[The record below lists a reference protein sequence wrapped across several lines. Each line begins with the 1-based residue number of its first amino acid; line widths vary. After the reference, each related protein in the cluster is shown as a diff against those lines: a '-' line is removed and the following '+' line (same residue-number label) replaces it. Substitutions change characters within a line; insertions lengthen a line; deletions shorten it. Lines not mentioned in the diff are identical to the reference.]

1 MTRIKFC
8 GLSKIS
14 DIEAANEIMPD
25 YIGFVFWKNSRRY
38 ISPENA
44 VILRKI
50 LKPEIISVGVF
61 VNEKIE
67 VISEIIR
74 TGAISAVQL
83 HGSEDDEYISLLRE
97 RTHSIIIK
105 AFRIEGTEDVMSA
118 EKSIADYV
126 MLDSGKGTGRLFDWR
141 LAENFLGKKFFL
153 AGGLDA
159 HNVSCAIEALRPYA
173 VDVSSGIE
181 TDGRKDIMKMKM
193 FYDAVRRVDNNDE

>member
-8 GLSKIS
+8 GLSKLS
-14 DIEAANEIMPD
+14 DVEAANEIMPD
-25 YIGFVFWKNSRRY
+25 YAGFVFWKDSRRY

-105 AFRIEGTEDVMSA
+105 AFRIEGTEDVMKA

-126 MLDSGKGTGRLFDWR
+126 R

-181 TDGRKDIMKMKM
+181 TDGTKDIMKMKM
-193 FYDAVRRVDNNDE
+193 FCEAVHYNE

>member
-44 VILRKI
+44 IMLRKI

-61 VNEKIE
+61 VNEEIE

-74 TGAISAVQL
+74 TGAISVVQL
-83 HGSEDDEYISLLRE
+83 HGSEDDEYIALLRE
-97 RTHSIIIK
+97 RTQSIIIR

-118 EKSIADYV
+118 ENSIADYV

-141 LAENFLGKKFFL
+141 LAEKFHRPFFL